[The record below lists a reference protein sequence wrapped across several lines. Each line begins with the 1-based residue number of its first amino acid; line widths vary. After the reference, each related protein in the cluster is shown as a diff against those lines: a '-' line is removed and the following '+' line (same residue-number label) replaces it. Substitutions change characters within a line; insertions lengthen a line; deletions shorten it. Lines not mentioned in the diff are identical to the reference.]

1 MKRIDVNGDQKIS
14 LQEWAVLYDEVIAR
28 MDLISQAK
36 RAFAKLD
43 ADNSG
48 FLEKEELSKVMTLW
62 SERCGKK
69 VGIDPGAKLEE
80 LIAKVDT
87 NGDGKLSLAEFVP
100 LFEDLTI
107 TCGLWALPA

>member
-1 MKRIDVNGDQKIS
+1 MDAPVYGCTCRLDNLNES
-14 LQEWAVLYDEVIAR
+14 LRKCQD
-28 MDLISQAK
+28 
-36 RAFAKLD
+36 KLT
-43 ADNSG
+43 ASEI
-48 FLEKEELSKVMTLW
+48 EKEELSKVMTLW

-80 LIAKVDT
+80 LIAKVDV

-107 TCGLWALPA
+107 TCGLWALTA